1 VDFAA
6 LARLYDTPASTIPFW
21 LRSVRVLLSKKHDD
35 AAFEPLWVWTHKGQL
50 LVFVQIR
57 PISSRMVIVPTGA
70 GGLSL
75 RIEFFPEHSQY
86 QADVIYHLGFNLV
99 VLEQPAHA

>member
-1 VDFAA
+1 MSEAMA
-6 LARLYDTPASTIPFW
+6 SRILRHLHGCTTPQRPCKIACSASITDVG
-21 LRSVRVLLSKKHDD
+21 LRTPKVQ
-35 AAFEPLWVWTHKGQL
+35 THKGQL